1 MTEGQRR
8 EERRKLTVMSK
19 KVFSREEIASL
30 AANPYTHRVSDRQIS
45 FTKEFKE
52 KFWQEYNAGKTPAE
66 IVKEYGYEV
75 DVLGMRR
82 IEGIRGHIRKEYLKA
97 EKLGFG
103 TADAGVCVSNHED
116 VKDVR
121 PEEPDMKRM
130 QRELQYMR
138 KELEF
143 LKKIISIRNTKK

>member
-1 MTEGQRR
+1 
-8 EERRKLTVMSK
+8 MSK
-19 KVFSREEIASL
+19 KVFSREEIAEL

-52 KFWQEYNAGKTPAE
+52 RFWQEYNAGKTPAE
-66 IVKEYGYEV
+66 IVKECGYEV

-82 IEGIRGHIRKEYLKA
+82 VEGIRGHIRKEYDKA
-97 EKLGFG
+97 EKLGLG
-103 TADAGVCVSNHED
+103 RVDAGVWIGGHEEG
-116 VKDVR
+116 KDAGQ
-121 PEEPDMKRM
+121 EEPDVKRM